1 MPSDLWNRRC
11 NSLVNKMLANL
22 ELAKAGIF
30 LYPDFG
36 IDRSFK
42 SMVWAKKIN
51 QIRHFQ
57 LEKPILSS
65 VKKLSKKAELATLT
79 IY

>member
-22 ELAKAGIF
+22 ELAKAWIF

-42 SMVWAKKIN
+42 SMVWAEKI

-57 LEKPILSS
+57 LERPILSS
-65 VKKLSKKAELATLT
+65 VKKISKKAELATLT
-79 IY
+79 IH